1 MESNFIYAKNVYSSV
16 ALQQLGLIGE
26 SEAMQDVVQQLIE
39 VAPTDLSVLITGETG
54 TGKEV
59 FANAIHKLSR
69 RAKEPFVSVNCAA
82 IPENLLESELFGYEK
97 GAFTGAVDRRVGFF
111 ESANK
116 GTIFLDEIGEM
127 PITLQVKLLRILE
140 TGQYSRLGSSEVRKT
155 DLRII
160 AATNRNLSY
169 EVVNKNF
176 RQDLFYRLNSF
187 NIHLPTLR
195 ERIEDIPLLFN
206 YFAENVAR
214 NYKFKYRGISEEAI
228 KILQTLK
235 WEGNIRELKNFTDK
249 IITLE
254 RGEYIIPAMISKY
267 LPLALP
273 EHSAVFSTQNQ
284 LVPQVKPFD
293 ANELSTAIL
302 LKGLMQI
309 DAKIDILANQQK
321 QIHNDVVELKKTISE
336 ICEGGYYSIQEIS
349 DNENIDFTKIS
360 NLNSNSLNIEEME
373 KNHIVAALKI
383 YKGNKTEASKA
394 LGISPRTLY
403 RKLEYYGIDVSAT

>member
-1 MESNFIYAKNVYSSV
+1 MENNFIYSRNVYSNN
-16 ALQQLGLIGE
+16 ALQQIGLIGE
-26 SEAMQDVVQQLIE
+26 SEAMQDAVQQLIE

-59 FANAIHKLSR
+59 FANALHKLSR

-140 TGQYSRLGSSEVRKT
+140 TGEYSRLGSSEIRRT

-160 AATNRNLSY
+160 AATNRDLAY
-169 EVVNKNF
+169 EVVNKRF

-195 ERIEDIPLLFN
+195 ERTEDIPHLFN

-214 NYKFKYRGISEEAI
+214 NYKIKYRGISEEAI
-228 KILQTLK
+228 KILKSLK
-235 WEGNIRELKNFTDK
+235 WQGNIRELKNFTEK

-254 RGEYIIPAMISKY
+254 KGEYIIPSMLSKY

-273 EHSAVFSTQNQ
+273 EHTAVFSTQNQ

-293 ANELSTAIL
+293 TNELNIAML

-321 QIHNDVVELKKTISE
+321 QIYNDVMELKKNISE
-336 ICEGGYYSIQEIS
+336 IREGGYYSIEEVS
-349 DNENIDFTKIS
+349 DNVNLDFTKIS
-360 NLNSNSLNIEEME
+360 PLNSNSLNLEEME
-373 KNHIVAALKI
+373 KNHIIAALKI
-383 YKGNKTEASKA
+383 YNGNKTEASKA

-403 RKLEYYGIDVSAT
+403 RKLEYYGIDVSST